1 MPNKRRWIIAPPVPP
16 VHLAQ
21 FSSLPPLLVQ
31 LLYNRGVRSAADV
44 AAFLHPTIDDA
55 NPFLL
60 TGMADAVSRIRQA
73 VRRNEPIAIYGD
85 YDVDGVT
92 ATALLVQTLRALG
105 ADVRPYIPHRV
116 EEGYGLNMTAMENL
130 TRTKTRLV
138 VTVDCGVRSVQEVA
152 YARQLGIDVIITDH
166 HSLGPALPEACAI
179 INPRQPAA
187 QTARTRYP
195 FDELAGVGLA
205 FRLAQALLRAERQVP
220 VRRGDAPL
228 PDEQDLLDL
237 VALGTVAD
245 VVPLRGE
252 NRALVWHGL
261 QQINAARRP
270 GIRAMLAEAGLT
282 PGAVTAY
289 HIGYVLG
296 PRLNAAGRLANA
308 IAAYN
313 LLMAETEEEA
323 EALARELG
331 ERNRERQ
338 ELTRELVSKAQA
350 QVLSEGVGP
359 ILIVAGEEY
368 LAGVVGLVASRL
380 ADTFYRPAVV
390 VEWGESQSKGSARSI
405 PEFHITQA
413 LDGCAE
419 LLIKHG
425 GHAAAAG
432 FTIDNAA
439 WEQFTAQLRQIAAA
453 QLASVELTPQL
464 EVDAVIP
471 LAQADWATAA
481 MLEEME
487 PVGHANPRPCFV
499 SRNVMV
505 RQFSVVGN
513 NHLRL
518 TLSDGRIV
526 INGIAFGQGAWAS
539 HMPPRI
545 DVAYNLAVD
554 EWNNERRLQLH
565 VQDLRPAGT
574 PD

>member
-1 MPNKRRWIIAPPVPP
+1 LNKKRWIIAPPVPP
-16 VHLAQ
+16 GHLAQ
-21 FSSLPPLLVQ
+21 LSSLPPLLAQ
-31 LLYNRGVRSAADV
+31 LLYNRGLRTTADV
-44 AAFLHPTIDDA
+44 RAFLQPTIDDA

-60 TGMADAVSRIRQA
+60 TGMADAVSRLRHAIRRA
-73 VRRNEPIAIYGD
+73 EPIAIYGD

-105 ADVRPYIPHRV
+105 ANVRPYIPHRV

-130 TRTKTRLV
+130 TQTGARLV
-138 VTVDCGVRSVQEVA
+138 VTVDCGARSVQEVA
-152 YARQLGIDVIITDH
+152 YARHLGIEVIITDH
-166 HSLGPALPEACAI
+166 HSVGPALPEARAI
-179 INPRQPAA
+179 INPKQPAA

-205 FRLAQALLRAERQVP
+205 FRLAQALLRAEQQVP
-220 VRRGDAPL
+220 TRRGDTPL
-228 PDEQDLLDL
+228 PEERDLLDL

-245 VVPLRGE
+245 VVPLLGE

-261 QQINAARRP
+261 QQINAAKRP

-308 IAAYN
+308 ISAYQ

-323 EALARELG
+323 QMLARELG
-331 ERNRERQ
+331 ERNRARQ

-390 VEWGESQSKGSARSI
+390 VEWGAAQSKGSARSI

-419 LLIKHG
+419 HLVKHG

-432 FTIDNAA
+432 FTVDNSA
-439 WEQFTAQLRQIAAA
+439 WDRFTARLREIATAQLADMDLMP
-453 QLASVELTPQL
+453 QLA
-464 EVDAVIP
+464 VDAEIP

-481 MLEEME
+481 MLDELE
-487 PVGHANPRPCFV
+487 PFGHANPRPCFV

-505 RQFSVVGN
+505 RQYSVVGN

-526 INGIAFGQGAWAS
+526 INGIAFGQGDWAS

-545 DVAYNLAVD
+545 DVAYTISVD
-554 EWNNERRLQLH
+554 ERNNERRLQLH
-565 VQDLRPAGT
+565 VQDLRPAGE
-574 PD
+574 PE